1 MFKMFKD
8 KKKRKKFIIITI
20 LIVLVLALILTNKF
34 GSKKEEEPTF
44 DTAEIETKTLSTTIS
59 STGKITTENSKTVTS
74 QLVNYKITGVN
85 VKVGDK
91 INVGDVLCTFDTAT
105 LAKTV
110 SDLQASVNAGNVA
123 SDVTVA
129 SAERAVQDADRS
141 RNSTLDSLRDQANL
155 AKQDYENHE
164 VALNNAKASLP
175 QKQSELANLQ
185 NQANSLTAGINA
197 KKAEVENATAEKN
210 EAEVKFKEKENA
222 YNNADAALKSAD
234 QSQLAVV
241 GGLQTALAG
250 ALKEKEIAENELKVK
265 ENTLGAKAAELNSQN
280 QSLQEVTGKIQALQ
294 TEINSL
300 PAQEQVVNQK
310 RDVYT
315 TAQKSYDDT
324 AATLNNQ
331 VANAQGQLESA
342 KAQSSVSSLTM
353 QEQITAYQKQLD
365 ETNLKAT
372 VAGTVTSVTA
382 KVGDYYTGGALLTIE
397 GVESF
402 IVETEID
409 EYDIADI
416 KEGMEVVIK
425 TDATRDEE
433 LTGKVIAVAPA
444 STASSASTGTAM
456 AGMTSATAG
465 SSAATY
471 TVKIELSTQNDRL
484 RLGMNAKLNI
494 ITNKSENALVVP
506 YDAITEKEDGTK
518 IVTIIK
524 DDNLE
529 EEIKVTTGLESGY
542 YTEISSDKLKSGMKV
557 KIPKIDGNNTVD
569 ELLNSMGAT
578 AGM

>member
-1 MFKMFKD
+1 MFKD

-20 LIVLVLALILTNKF
+20 LIVLVLVLILTNIL
-34 GSKKEEEPTF
+34 GPKKEEEPTF
-44 DTAEIETKTLSTTIS
+44 DTAEIETKTLTTTIS

-74 QLVNYKITGVN
+74 QLVNYKVTGVN

-91 INVGDVLCTFDTAT
+91 VNVGDVLCTFDTAT

-222 YNNADAALKSAD
+222 YNNADVALKSAD
-234 QSQLAVV
+234 PSQLAVV

-250 ALKEKEIAENELKVK
+250 ALKEKETAENELKVK

-294 TEINSL
+294 AEINSL

-315 TAQKSYDDT
+315 SAQKSYDDT

-365 ETNLKAT
+365 ETNLKST

-382 KVGDYYTGGALLTIE
+382 KAGDYYTGGALLTIE

-425 TDATRDEE
+425 TDATREEE
-433 LTGKVIAVAPA
+433 LSGKVIAVAPA
-444 STASSASTGTAM
+444 STASSATTGAAM
-456 AGMTSATAG
+456 ASMTSATTG

-471 TVKIELSTQNDRL
+471 TVKIELSSQNDRL

-494 ITNKSENALVVP
+494 ITNKSENALAVP

-518 IVTIIK
+518 TVKIIK
-524 DDNLE
+524 DDNSE

-557 KIPKIDGNNTVD
+557 KIPKIEGNNTVD

>member
-1 MFKMFKD
+1 MFKD

-20 LIVLVLALILTNKF
+20 LIVLVLVLILTNIL
-34 GSKKEEEPTF
+34 GPKKEEEPTF
-44 DTAEIETKTLSTTIS
+44 DTAEIETKTLTTTIS

-74 QLVNYKITGVN
+74 QLVNYKVTGVN

-91 INVGDVLCTFDTAT
+91 VNVGDVLCTFDTAT

-141 RNSTLDSLRDQANL
+141 RNSTLDSLRQQADFTR
-155 AKQDYENHE
+155 QDFQNHE
-164 VALNNAKASLP
+164 AALNTAR
-175 QKQSELANLQ
+175 ANLQ
-185 NQANSLTAGINA
+185 SNQDQVKNLELQVPTLTSAVNA
-197 KKAEVENATAEKN
+197 AKVEKEAAASVYTQKENEYNAAKTALDNADPNQLTVVKGLEEALTGATQLRDTAKN
-210 EAEVKFKEKENA
+210 ELSVKE
-222 YNNADAALKSAD
+222 
-234 QSQLAVV
+234 
-241 GGLQTALAG
+241 QTLAG
-250 ALKEKEIAENELKVK
+250 EE
-265 ENTLGAKAAELNSQN
+265 AKLN
-280 QSLQEVTGKIQALQ
+280 EVTGKI
-294 TEINSL
+294 NSL
-300 PAQEQVVNQK
+300 NAEIAQLNQTIPAQEQVVNAK
-310 RDVYT
+310 RDAYT
-315 TAQKSYDDT
+315 SAQKSYDDT

-365 ETNLKAT
+365 ETNLKST

-382 KVGDYYTGGALLTIE
+382 KAGDYYTGGALLTIE

-425 TDATRDEE
+425 TDATREEE
-433 LTGKVIAVAPA
+433 LSGKVIAVAPA
-444 STASSASTGTAM
+444 STASSATTGAAM
-456 AGMTSATAG
+456 ASMTSATTG
-465 SSAATY
+465 SSATTY
-471 TVKIELSTQNDRL
+471 TVKIELSSQNDRL

-494 ITNKSENALVVP
+494 ITNKSENALAVP

-518 IVTIIK
+518 TVKIIK
-524 DDNLE
+524 DDNSE

-557 KIPKIDGNNTVD
+557 KIPKIEGNNTVD